1 MEAEIDYKKL
11 LALFNA
17 NEVRHLIIGA
27 YRLPF
32 MEHRDIP
39 AIWTFSYSRSGRT
52 VFVSARA

>member
-1 MEAEIDYKKL
+1 MEAEIDYKEL

-27 YRLPF
+27 YALAFHGAPRYTGDL
-32 MEHRDIP
+32 DILVQP
-39 AIWTFSYSRSGRT
+39 IRRT